1 MYKTSPKQNYLKTLM
16 TGLKILVNLLASLAG
31 AFILAVSI
39 NVFLGT
45 SFATLGLPIAIVLA
59 ASSLI
64 VGIINFY
71 LMINEPPPRPTTTPP
86 PESFSWAY
94 TLYMTFATLNA
105 ISAGAAAYMGTYMGL
120 VAITTML
127 TWPIAPAVYATLGTV
142 LGVICAINGMYFA
155 LEVATKFWD
164 VLNPPLDTA
173 GHDSTLKPQKRSAEQ
188 PATMPLA
195 RQHADRPITNISDVV
210 NIEAYLSPILGSAR
224 RTAPYYNAPQT
235 EDTNSYTP
243 LPSSPS
249 Y

>member
-1 MYKTSPKQNYLKTLM
+1 MYKTPPKQNYLKPLM

-64 VGIINFY
+64 VAIINFY
-71 LMINEPPPRPTTTPP
+71 LMINEPPPRPATAPP
-86 PESFSWAY
+86 SESFSWAY

-127 TWPIAPAVYATLGTV
+127 TWPIAPAVYATLGMV

-164 VLNPPLDTA
+164 VLNPPPDTRNPVSDQKA
-173 GHDSTLKPQKRSAEQ
+173 PPEKPAVFTSTLQQSNS
-188 PATMPLA
+188 PLTNV
-195 RQHADRPITNISDVV
+195 ADAV
-210 NIEAYLSPILGSAR
+210 NAEAYLSPIPGTAR
-224 RTAPYYNAPQT
+224 RMAPFFYVDPNPVDRNRYILP
-235 EDTNSYTP
+235 TP
-243 LPSSPS
+243 SHS
-249 Y
+249 